1 MFQPSR
7 PQVYGGGQV
16 INAPQQQGGG
26 GGLFGDILN
35 LATGL
40 GLGIGTGNW
49 APLIGGVA
57 GPQAAGLYTGA
68 TTGDWG
74 PLGNSTM
81 KGSQGT
87 GKGETG
93 QPKPTST
100 NSNPGQDTTDQTT
113 DEELQPLLAS
123 EQMMPGLGQPLNTTQ
138 PAPQQMAAAPTHFMD
153 PMRWFNG

>member
-7 PQVYGGGQV
+7 GQVYQQQV
-16 INAPQQQGGG
+16 LNAPQQQGGG
-26 GGLFGDILN
+26 GIFGDLLN

-57 GPQAAGLYTGA
+57 GPQAAGIYTGA

-74 PLGNSTM
+74 PLGNSVM

-93 QPKPTST
+93 KPKSTST
-100 NSNPGQDTTDQTT
+100 NPNPGQDTTDQTT
-113 DEELQPLLAS
+113 DPTLDPVLAS
-123 EQMMPGLGQPLNTTQ
+123 EQMLPELGQPLNSVQ
-138 PAPQQMAAAPTHFMD
+138 NPQQMAAAPTHFMD